1 VISIIVDDVH
11 NLKRFLL
18 AQDNV
23 YESVLKELSGG
34 RKQGH
39 WMWFIF
45 PQVYGLGRSETTV
58 FYAIKSIAEAKAFL
72 GHPILG
78 TRLEECTETVM
89 DNNSLDISDYFGSPD
104 DLKLRSSMTLFSQ
117 VAKDNS
123 LFNKVIQKYFGGTLD
138 NLTVSA
144 LNSMRT

>member
-1 VISIIVDDVH
+1 VH
-11 NLKRFLL
+11 NLTRFLH
-18 AQDNV
+18 AQNNV
-23 YESVLKELSGG
+23 YESVLKELSEG

-78 TRLEECTETVM
+78 TRLKECTETVLEN
-89 DNNSLDISDYFGSPD
+89 DSVNISEYFESPD
-104 DLKLRSSMTLFSQ
+104 DLKLHSSMTLFSQ
-117 VAKDNS
+117 VSKDNF